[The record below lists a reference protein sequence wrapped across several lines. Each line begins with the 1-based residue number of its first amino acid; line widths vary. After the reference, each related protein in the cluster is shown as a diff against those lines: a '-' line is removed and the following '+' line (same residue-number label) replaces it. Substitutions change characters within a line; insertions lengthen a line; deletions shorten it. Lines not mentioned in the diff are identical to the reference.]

1 VKTECI
7 AYHHS
12 RAKEYA
18 RAQKTY
24 EAIVKAEIL
33 FSDAERKRSWE
44 ARKRTRAPATAPVP
58 YDASIAPEKVASM
71 SGTQKEVLVSSS
83 SAVRVSTQERVAR
96 QMKKNYKIMDQQV
109 QNTDWFFGDSDLTEL
124 DESDSDY

>member
-1 VKTECI
+1 VKTECV

-18 RAQKTY
+18 RSQKTY
-24 EAIVKAEIL
+24 EAIVKAEVL
-33 FSDAERKRSWE
+33 FSDAERKRSRE
-44 ARKRTRAPATAPVP
+44 ARKKKRPLATAPVP
-58 YDASIAPEKVASM
+58 YDASIIPENLAGVRGAHQE
-71 SGTQKEVLVSSS
+71 TLVSSS
-83 SAVRVSTQERVAR
+83 STVSTQGPVSR
-96 QMKKNYKIMDQQV
+96 QGKKSYKLIDQQV